1 MDVSENKGLIQFPS
15 YHTAAAILAINAF
28 RFNRLLFT
36 VNLAVSALLILAVPT
51 FGSHYVADVLAG
63 GAVAGFAI
71 WTARRL
77 VYWLSH
83 ESIPIMRPV
92 ALTDA

>member
-36 VNLAVSALLILAVPT
+36 VNLAVSVLLILAVPT
-51 FGSHYVADVLAG
+51 FGSHYLADVVAG

-77 VYWLSH
+77 VHWLSY
-83 ESIPIMRPV
+83 EGAAALQPIAV
-92 ALTDA
+92 EA